1 MTTIVLIDD
10 DDDVRRTLVRMLE
23 TAGHQVHEAADGSS
37 GLELCLRVDPQLVIT
52 DILMPEKEGIETI
65 MVLKR
70 AQPALK
76 IIAISGGGRSGAMD
90 FLEMARALGADEALQ
105 KPFRRAELLAVI
117 DRLIG
122 S

>member
-65 MVLKR
+65 MTLKR
-70 AQPALK
+70 DRPDLK
-76 IIAISGGGRSGAMD
+76 IIAISGGGRAGGMD
-90 FLEMARALGADEALQ
+90 FLDMARSLGADEVLQ
-105 KPFRRAELLAVI
+105 KPFRRAELLDLMKRVLAA
-117 DRLIG
+117 
-122 S
+122 

>member
-1 MTTIVLIDD
+1 VARLLVIDD
-10 DDDVRRTLVRMLE
+10 DDEVRRTLVRMLQS
-23 TAGHQVHEAADGSS
+23 AGHEVHEAGDGDS
-37 GLELCLRVDPQLVIT
+37 GIALCETVLPDLVIT